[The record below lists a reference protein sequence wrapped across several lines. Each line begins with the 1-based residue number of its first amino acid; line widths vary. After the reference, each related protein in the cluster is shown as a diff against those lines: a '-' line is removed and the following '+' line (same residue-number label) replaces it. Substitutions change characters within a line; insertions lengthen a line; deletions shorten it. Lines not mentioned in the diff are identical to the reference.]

1 MADDWRVTATLHQ
14 PGHAEELVDRM
25 QRHQV
30 GDQVLA
36 RLGGR
41 VAVTTGDSHV
51 FVYADSEGAAH
62 EAVRIVQELGREHGL
77 EADLELHRWHP
88 LEERWE
94 EATVPMPRTDA
105 EREAERQRL
114 QQAEAEES
122 QELGLAEWEVRVE
135 LDSHRQTTEL
145 ADQLTAEGMEPVRR
159 WTYLVVGANN
169 EDEARVLADRL
180 RGEAPAGAGVTV
192 EPGPGMI
199 KEGTA
204 GARTVGW
211 FFGPF

>member
-30 GDQVLA
+30 GDEVLA
-36 RLGGR
+36 RLGR

-51 FVYADSEGAAH
+51 FIYADSEGAAH
-62 EAVRIVQELGREHGL
+62 EAVRILQELGREHGL

-88 LEERWE
+88 LEEGWE
-94 EATVPMPRTDA
+94 VATVAMPRTDA
-105 EREAERQRL
+105 EREAEHQHL

-135 LDSHRQTTEL
+135 LESHRQTTEL
-145 ADQLTAEGMEPVRR
+145 ADRLATDGMEPVRR

-180 RGEAPAGAGVTV
+180 GAKAPAGAGVTV